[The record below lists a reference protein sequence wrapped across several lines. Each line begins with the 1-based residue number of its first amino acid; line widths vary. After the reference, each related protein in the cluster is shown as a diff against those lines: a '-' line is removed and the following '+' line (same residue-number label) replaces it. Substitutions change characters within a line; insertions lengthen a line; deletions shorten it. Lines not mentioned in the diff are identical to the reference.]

1 MLRLSQTAALLAGLL
16 LITGC
21 SQPTGVETAPSASS
35 KQGKIMS
42 KAERPKLVNPFTGE
56 PSEHTQWVEVD
67 EYIANGN
74 IEGLQKLFDEG
85 MTMLELEMNYANEG
99 LFLHDATMQGNLKL
113 VQFLIEKGADPNVRD
128 EEDRT
133 CPLEVAVNN
142 DQREVAKYLLDK
154 TEAPESRKYAEEYL
168 AEEPTEK

>member
-1 MLRLSQTAALLAGLL
+1 MLRLSHTAALLTGLL
-16 LITGC
+16 LIAGC

-35 KQGKIMS
+35 EQGKIMS

-74 IEGLQKLFDEG
+74 IEGLKKLFDEG
-85 MTMLELEMNYANEG
+85 MTMLELEMNYSNEG
-99 LFLHDATMQGNLKL
+99 LFLHDAAMQGNLKL
-113 VQFLIEKGADPNVRD
+113 IQFLIEKGADPNVRD
-128 EEDRT
+128 EVDHT
-133 CPLEVAVNN
+133 CPLEAAVDH
-142 DQREVAKYLLDK
+142 DQREIAKYLLDK